1 MNWVR
6 TAVQAYREI
15 NPSTLTGAIDV
26 IVVERPTDGGDVELA
41 CSPFHVRFGKL
52 SILRAVDKKVRITVN
67 DERIPFYMKVGETG
81 EAFFVFETDEDVPA
95 DMQTSPLS
103 GPMSDDGR
111 SDAGDIQD
119 MEPLDLDAPA
129 LEPGTKEEQE
139 ADEDQPNTPTPSHP
153 SSPNSSRY
161 ASLAGT
167 QMNSP
172 TSTFRSFPA
181 TPFLGNVSPSR
192 PRSRNSSI
200 DLGITDAPLS
210 DSPAN
215 ENGPRTPG
223 RETAKRKTGVHMPSP
238 LAHAAEKAAAVGANA
253 AKGVGHELRD
263 AELRG
268 KLKEDLDRRRG
279 SDRDGHD
286 LKGEPAALAQV
297 DAGLRADLEGL
308 NLEDREGTPPLSTG
322 DEVIAAA
329 RERNKDVRD
338 LLDENEGARHCLS
351 FDDPSTSTSSALD
364 HSLKPFP
371 KSDMKVDPS
380 KVLKRPDGEEIA
392 APPEEKGALM
402 LDMSG
407 YKMAKAKEEENKVKQ
422 DEAELEAESTD
433 LVLGL
438 DDKAEKEI
446 IAFTQA
452 LLQSTDP
459 TTLRNFFDDSGVADD
474 APPRA
479 SSPIPPLDLDAPA
492 IPSPADYLAPER
504 KIRPRSRVSSRASS
518 PPPRALSIS
527 SLQSIHAEADL
538 SPKTDDGVYH
548 ASPNQFTLKT
558 GGSMHVFEMSV
569 CGSEEFQQH
578 DKATADTLF
587 SEHQITF
594 DQFMEEEGLSDNPD
608 LVIKYSGRYLTW
620 DNASPVLASLAVYR
634 RSLVDHPEHH
644 KHVAPSASEP
654 AKTSHRRGWSLWWG
668 RNRAAQDDANSVS
681 SMPIASAATSPPT
694 SPPDSPRS
702 VPVDMMPVS
711 DPVSPPQGPVE
722 DDEFPEEDHTKHYAK
737 TLRLTSDQLKEL
749 GLKKGMNTISFS
761 VRSSYSGF
769 ATCTSRVFLWE
780 SDFQVVISDIDGTI
794 TKSDALGHVFTMIGR
809 DWTHLGVAKLYTDIA
824 RNGYKMMYLTSRA
837 IGQADTTREYLKGI
851 KQNGFQ
857 LPEGPV
863 IMSPDRLMTSLH
875 REVIMRKPEVFKM
888 ACLRDIQ
895 RLFGERSPFYAGFG
909 NRITD
914 ALSYRS
920 VDIPSSRIFTI
931 DSNGEVKM
939 ELLELAGYK
948 SSYIH
953 MTDLV
958 DQMFPPINR
967 KTAPDYTDFNYWRT
981 PLPAIDLPDL
991 SPPSPA
997 LSARS
1002 DQSTSRLALTRLGS
1016 LASTLSRRSS
1026 RQTLADGGAAA
1037 NNRNARGATPTSPLL
1052 QATVPEEPVDSD
1064 EEVYEAELYR
1074 QRRQRSPSMPGSL
1087 PDENEFDRFRAELRT
1102 EARRGE
1108 TTEAEAYKKRVTGEE
1123 HFEEEGSGYED
1134 EHVEEDVEGD
1144 DFGDQL
1150 DFSSV
1155 PYL

>member
-1 MNWVR
+1 MQWVSK
-6 TAVQAYREI
+6 AVDYYKSV
-15 NPSTLTGAIDV
+15 NPATLTGAIDV
-26 IVVERPTDGGDVELA
+26 IVVERPTEFGDVELA

-52 SILRAVDKKVRITVN
+52 SVLRPVDKKVRITVN

-95 DMQTSPLS
+95 DLQTSPLS
-103 GPMSDDGR
+103 GPLSDDGA
-111 SDAGDIQD
+111 DDGEEG

-129 LEPGTKEEQE
+129 MGNEKQEAEE

-153 SSPNSSRY
+153 SSPTSSRY

-167 QMNSP
+167 QVNSP
-172 TSTFRSFPA
+172 TSTFRSFPS
-181 TPFLGNVSPSR
+181 TPFLPGTTSPSPSR
-192 PRSRNSSI
+192 SGSVDFNTTGGPLVDSPVDETGPRSS
-200 DLGITDAPLS
+200 
-210 DSPAN
+210 
-215 ENGPRTPG
+215 G
-223 RETAKRKTGVHMPSP
+223 RETAKQKTGGFVPSP
-238 LAHAAEKAAAVGANA
+238 LAHAAETVAGAGAITMN
-253 AKGVGHELRD
+253 GIWHGLRD
-263 AELRG
+263 AEL
-268 KLKEDLDRRRG
+268 KSKIKEDVDRRRRPN
-279 SDRDGHD
+279 RDEHD
-286 LKGEPAALAQV
+286 LKGEPAELGQV
-297 DAGLRADLEGL
+297 DKGLREDLEGL
-308 NLEDREGTPPLSTG
+308 SLDGSKKGRSTPPLSTG
-322 DEVIAAA
+322 DEVIQAA
-329 RERNKDVRD
+329 RERNKDVRAILHPKRHSQDESDPTLD
-338 LLDENEGARHCLS
+338 L
-351 FDDPSTSTSSALD
+351 TT
-364 HSLKPFP
+364 
-371 KSDMKVDPS
+371 KSQSGGDIKVDS
-380 KVLKRPDGEEIA
+380 DKLLRSHGQELGA
-392 APPEEKGALM
+392 APENTGALM

-407 YKMAKAKEEENKVKQ
+407 YKMGEKDEKGKGKQVEEEEQ
-422 DEAELEAESTD
+422 STD

-459 TTLRNFFDDSGVADD
+459 TTLRTFFDDPRMPEDE

-479 SSPIPPLDLDAPA
+479 SSPVPPLELDAPA
-492 IPSPADYLAPER
+492 SSLPSDNFAPER
-504 KIRPRSRVSSRASS
+504 KIRPRTRVSSRASS

-527 SLQSIHAEADL
+527 SLQSIHAESDL
-538 SPKTDDGVYH
+538 SPAPDDGVYQG
-548 ASPNQFTLKT
+548 SPMQFTLRT
-558 GGSMHVFEMSV
+558 GGSTHVFELSL
-569 CGSEEFQQH
+569 CGSEEFQQI
-578 DKATADTLF
+578 DRTSADQLF
-587 SEHQITF
+587 PAHQITMN
-594 DQFMEEEGLSDNPD
+594 QFLADEAISDNPD
-608 LVIKYSGRYLTW
+608 LVVKYHGRYLTW

-634 RSLVDHPEHH
+634 KSLVDHPEHH
-644 KHVAPSASEP
+644 RHAAQSSAEP
-654 AKTSHRRGWSLWWG
+654 AKGSHRRGWSLWWG
-668 RNRAAQDDANSVS
+668 RNRAPQDDAASVS
-681 SMPIASAATSPPT
+681 SAPTTDVSAPVSPPT

-702 VPVDMMPVS
+702 MPVADTPPPS
-711 DPVSPPQGPVE
+711 SPPPE
-722 DDEFPEEDHTKHYAK
+722 MDDDFVGEDHGKHYAK
-737 TLRLTSDQLKEL
+737 TLRLTSDQLKVL

-761 VRSSYSGF
+761 VRSSYSGY
-769 ATCTSRVFLWE
+769 ATCSSRVFLWE

-857 LPEGPV
+857 LPDGPV

-895 RLFGERSPFYAGFG
+895 RLFSERSPFYAGFG

-967 KTAPDYTDFNYWRT
+967 KTAPDYTDFNYWRA
-981 PLPAIDLPDL
+981 PLPTIDFPELA
-991 SPPSPA
+991 PPSPA

-1002 DQSTSRLALTRLGS
+1002 DQSTSRLSLTRLGS

-1026 RQTLADGGAAA
+1026 RQTLADGGASA
-1037 NNRNARGATPTSPLL
+1037 NNRSVRGATPISPLL
-1052 QATVPEEPVDSD
+1052 QATVPEEPIDSGEEYD
-1064 EEVYEAELYR
+1064 EGDDESMLG
-1074 QRRQRSPSMPGSL
+1074 RRSRSSSMPGSL
-1087 PDENEFDRFRAELRT
+1087 PT
-1102 EARRGE
+1102 ESDFERYRKMAGRE
-1108 TTEAEAYKKRVTGEE
+1108 AATSEAEEYKKKVKAGED
-1123 HFEEEGSGYED
+1123 YED
-1134 EHVEEDVEGD
+1134 EDYEEDEQPEEDVEGD

>member
-1 MNWVR
+1 MQWVSK
-6 TAVQAYREI
+6 AVGYYRDL

-26 IVVERPTDGGDVELA
+26 IVVERPTDGGDLELA

-52 SILRAVDKKVRITVN
+52 SVLRPVDKKVRITVN

-95 DMQTSPLS
+95 DLQTSPLS
-103 GPMSDDGR
+103 GPLSDDGR
-111 SDAGDIQD
+111 SDGGD

-129 LEPGTKEEQE
+129 IEEEKQEDQE
-139 ADEDQPNTPTPSHP
+139 ADEDQPLTPTPSNP

-161 ASLAGT
+161 VSLAGT
-167 QMNSP
+167 QVNSP

-181 TPFLGNVSPSR
+181 TPFLPNASSPSPSR
-192 PRSRNSSI
+192 GGSI
-200 DLGITDAPLS
+200 DLGVTGAPLV
-210 DSPAN
+210 DTPTG
-215 ENGPRTPG
+215 EKGPRSDG
-223 RETAKRKTGVHMPSP
+223 RETTKQKTGAFMPSP
-238 LAHAAEKAAAVGANA
+238 LAHAAEHLAGYGANA
-253 AKGVGHELRD
+253 MKGVGHEIRD
-263 AELRG
+263 AELRHQFRG
-268 KLKEDLDRRRG
+268 ERRRR
-279 SDRDGHD
+279 SERDEHD
-286 LKGEPAALAQV
+286 LKGEPAELGQV
-297 DAGLRADLEGL
+297 PTDMRADLEGL
-308 NLEDREGTPPLSTG
+308 SLEDQRTPPLSTG
-322 DEVIAAA
+322 DEVIQAA
-329 RERNKDVRD
+329 RERNQDVRNI
-338 LLDENEGARHCLS
+338 LGGKGGIGHARS
-351 FDDPSTSTSSALD
+351 FDGKADPSLD
-364 HSLKPFP
+364 YSMRPFP
-371 KSDMKVDPS
+371 TGEMKVDS
-380 KVLKRPDGEEIA
+380 DKVLKSKDGQEIS
-392 APPEEKGALM
+392 APPENTGALM

-407 YKMAKAKEEENKVKQ
+407 YKMEQGKEAKGEQAEK
-422 DEAELEAESTD
+422 ELESQSTD

-438 DDKAEKEI
+438 DETAEKEI
-446 IAFTQA
+446 ITFTQA

-459 TTLRNFFDDSGVADD
+459 TTLRDFFADPRMPENET
-474 APPRA
+474 PPRA
-479 SSPIPPLDLDAPA
+479 SSPIPPLDLDAP
-492 IPSPADYLAPER
+492 SPDLAPER

-527 SLQSIHAEADL
+527 SLQSIHAEAD
-538 SPKTDDGVYH
+538 STPSTPDDGVYH
-548 ASPNQFTLKT
+548 ASPRQFTLKT
-558 GGSMHVFEMSV
+558 GGSVYIFEMSL
-569 CGSEEFQQH
+569 CGSEEFQQL
-578 DKATADTLF
+578 DKATADHLF

-594 DQFMEEEGLSDNPD
+594 AQFMEEETISDNPD

-634 RSLVDHPEHH
+634 KSLVDHPEHH
-644 KHVAPSASEP
+644 RHVDQSGATEP
-654 AKTSHRRGWSLWWG
+654 TKTHRRGWSLWWRG
-668 RNRAAQDDANSVS
+668 RGGTPDDAASVVS
-681 SMPIASAATSPPT
+681 APTADTSAATSPPT

-702 VPVDMMPVS
+702 MPVT
-711 DPVSPPQGPVE
+711 DTPPPISPAPAAE
-722 DDEFPEEDHTKHYAK
+722 DDEFPVEDHSKHYAK

-749 GLKKGMNTISFS
+749 KLKKGMNTISFS

-809 DWTHLGVAKLYTDIA
+809 DWTHLGVAKLYTDIS

-920 VDIPSSRIFTI
+920 VDVPSSRIFTI

-967 KTAPDYTDFNYWRT
+967 KTAPDFTDFNYWRT
-981 PLPAIDLPDL
+981 PLPAIDIPELA
-991 SPPSPA
+991 PPSPA

-1002 DQSTSRLALTRLGS
+1002 DQSTSRLSLGRLGN
-1016 LASTLSRRSS
+1016 LASSLSRRSS
-1026 RQTLADGGAAA
+1026 RQTLADGGAPA
-1037 NNRNARGATPTSPLL
+1037 NRNTRGATPTSPLL
-1052 QATVPEEPVDSD
+1052 QATVPEEPVGD
-1064 EEVYEAELYR
+1064 EEEDDDDPFYGG
-1074 QRRQRSPSMPGSL
+1074 RSRSSSMPGSL
-1087 PDENEFDRFRAELRT
+1087 PDESDFERYRQM
-1102 EARRGE
+1102 ARGGSSG
-1108 TTEAEAYKKRVTGEE
+1108 TTEAEAYKKKVTGEDE
-1123 HFEEEGSGYED
+1123 DEEYEEEHPED
-1134 EHVEEDVEGD
+1134 DAEGD